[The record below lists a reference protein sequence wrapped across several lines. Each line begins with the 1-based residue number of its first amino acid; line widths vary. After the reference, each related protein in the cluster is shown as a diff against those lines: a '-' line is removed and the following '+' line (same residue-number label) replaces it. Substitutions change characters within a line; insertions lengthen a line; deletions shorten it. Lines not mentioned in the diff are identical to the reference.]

1 MVVNSCVSHALVPF
15 YEIHYNAAMAYALF
29 VLICVIWGGSFLLM
43 KKAALV
49 FSPISVGAW
58 RVAGGAAVLA
68 ILWLIHRHR
77 VGWRRRDAGSLA
89 FVVLAGYVWPYCVQ
103 PWLITRHDS
112 SFIGMTVSFTPLFTM
127 LASVP
132 LLGVIPHPRQAV
144 GVLGALLGLGLLMS
158 EGFARQIPAA
168 HLLLAASVPFGYA
181 LVNTWMRRHLTH
193 VPPLMFTFVAMAVAS
208 ALLQPLSWFTPSPV
222 PPSPNAFWP
231 AVICLLILSVVGTGL
246 AMFWFNKLIH
256 DRGPLFA
263 GMVTN
268 LVPAGAVVWGWLD
281 GETVTL
287 KQLIALAIIL
297 PMVALVQF
305 GGAHLGRITNDEIPN
320 TAQ

>member
-1 MVVNSCVSHALVPF
+1 
-15 YEIHYNAAMAYALF
+15 MAYSLF

-68 ILWLIHRHR
+68 ILWLIQRQP

-89 FVVLAGYVWPYCVQ
+89 FVVFVGYVWPYCVQ

-132 LLGVIPHPRQAV
+132 LLGVIPHPRQVV

-168 HLLLAASVPFGYA
+168 HLLLAVTVPLGYS
-181 LVNTWMRRHLTH
+181 LVNTWIRRRLTH
-193 VPPLMFTFVAMAVAS
+193 VPPLMVTFVAMVLAS
-208 ALLQPLSWFTPSPV
+208 LLLVPMSHIGSSPTPPN
-222 PPSPNAFWP
+222 PNAFWP
-231 AVICLLILSVVGTGL
+231 AIISLLVLGIAGTGL
-246 AMFWFNKLIH
+246 AMLWFNQLIH

-268 LVPAGAVVWGWLD
+268 LVPLGAVVWGWLD
-281 GETVTL
+281 GEKVSL
-287 KQLIALAIIL
+287 KQLAALAIIL

-305 GGAHLGRITNDEIPN
+305 GGTHLGRITNDEIRN
-320 TAQ
+320 DEGMTKLE

>member
-1 MVVNSCVSHALVPF
+1 MP
-15 YEIHYNAAMAYALF
+15 YALF

-68 ILWLIHRHR
+68 ILWLIHRDPI
-77 VGWRRRDAGSLA
+77 GWRRRDAGSLA
-89 FVVLAGYVWPYCVQ
+89 FVVFAGYVWPYCMQ
-103 PWLITRHDS
+103 PWLITRHGS

-158 EGFARQIPAA
+158 EGFSRQIPAA

-208 ALLQPLSWFTPSPV
+208 ALLQPLSWFTPSPA

-231 AVICLLILSVVGTGL
+231 AVICLLLLSVIGTGL

-268 LVPAGAVVWGWLD
+268 LVPAGAVVWGWID
-281 GETVTL
+281 GETVTP
-287 KQLIALAIIL
+287 KQLMALVIIL

-305 GGAHLGRITNDEIPN
+305 GDAHLGRVTNDEI
-320 TAQ
+320 Q